1 MLFVMT
7 GTEER
12 IAKTLYE
19 FSQVQQEPAIAI
31 LKPGKIMRRFIY
43 KGDLDIVTA
52 DDIIA
57 FVNSF
62 NEGSLTPDLRSQPEP
77 EF

>member
-7 GTEER
+7 GTESR
-12 IAKTLYE
+12 IEKTLFEY
-19 FSQVQQEPAIAI
+19 SAVQQEPAIAI
-31 LKPGKIMRRFIY
+31 LKPGKVMRRFIY
-43 KGDLDIVTA
+43 KGDLDSVTA

-62 NEGSLTPDLRSQPEP
+62 NEGSLAPDLRS
-77 EF
+77 